1 MCVMF
6 VVAHTL
12 LEKSIRHNWRAIF
25 HMCFFGISFGFDIS
39 ADQVNRN
46 IFKSFWIDIQCFSNC
61 RL

>member
-25 HMCFFGISFGFDIS
+25 PMCFFGISFGFDIS
-39 ADQVNRN
+39 ADQVNN
-46 IFKSFWIDIQCFSNC
+46 DIQCFSNC
-61 RL
+61 RP